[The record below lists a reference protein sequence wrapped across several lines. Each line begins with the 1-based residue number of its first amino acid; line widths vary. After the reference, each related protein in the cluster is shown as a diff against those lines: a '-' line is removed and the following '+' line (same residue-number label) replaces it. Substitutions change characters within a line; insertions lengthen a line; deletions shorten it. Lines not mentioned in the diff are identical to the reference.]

1 MPTISPILKAQL
13 DACTDKM
20 QYSNTIKT
28 ALGTS
33 RRVRCYRDANA
44 AATDPSST
52 GTEFLNMALTGD
64 ISIVSGNIVGWGNT
78 GTTTVRTAA
87 DLSTG
92 ASVMVIEGGGH
103 TISYTLGLTGSGA
116 EYTLPASPDGSANTG
131 YAFVAGAGMKAPH
144 LLPSGTGPAAPA
156 IASTTPT
163 ILELVD
169 WSDPANPLVVGT
181 ISTSSATRQDDWVF
195 QHPELAAEIGDIGV
209 YQFNGTITWTS
220 PVATRR
226 FEMGGLL
233 LMSAAN
239 NSIDGTTQVEQIL
252 ISFKPY
258 GRWSSYPA
266 MDTFVRATYPVV
278 DASTWPY
285 TFGPC
290 SNPDT
295 ADRTILPPFK
305 VNLYTV
311 AGYNGGAVDRTPVY
325 THEWKAF
332 NDKPAYPINS
342 PSLSEVQTA
351 DEPSIPRFNCAMML
365 PWQNVQT
372 RLSSKAG
379 KYFNGVDSFA
389 YDGDYA
395 AKAGPSSNAYAP
407 LSVYE
412 ASAGTAGTQQDSMA
426 HWYALPPYPLKADFA
441 LDDTYLTAY
450 ESRPKDAGLFTN
462 RDHYP
467 AYRYMGYKWQA
478 GSISGHDW
486 ITGKGGV
493 RFDRSVMNA
502 PIAIYTSNQNWI
514 RPEGNVPI
522 RDLVDNWGLAY
533 FNHSNRWMTNV
544 QTFVSVPKADIL
556 AGTWALVGT
565 YYGNDGAV
573 QNAFGTSKCID
584 ICGIPNGKSRWTTNN
599 DPEGFMYY
607 SAHQRDSLHSYSNAG
622 VWAILLNS
630 AMHAIAQTHDF
641 NEQWMCSLG
650 DSKPTA
656 DPTGYYGIRVHAWR
670 MLSYTIQWMCST
682 EHYLG
687 YSRNEIESRLQI
699 ELDSIYD
706 NIYKPAFIDNAQTL
720 YSTSIRNLGVGCSAS
735 GNNLQSIGGGLGLY
749 MVHVLVLM
757 RQFGLWSVM
766 RARSDKGQKVLDM
779 MIRNLDLMVI
789 DYVLDTSG
797 RDNYYPTVASGKT
810 AGNYTVT
817 DIPASWAAQKV
828 MLDTY
833 LPTIPETST
842 ASDANNVGTAQQWK
856 DWFIRYDN
864 TAAEHPGCTHLYMQY
879 LKARRDYF
887 PDYPA
892 PRLADAITKMQGY
905 YDAYATAR
913 ANGLAYKMAYL
924 YPAHGAL
931 NPPTELGPK

>member
-1 MPTISPILKAQL
+1 MPKFSSILKAQL
-13 DACTDKM
+13 DACTDKL

-28 ALGTS
+28 ALGNS
-33 RRVRCYRDANA
+33 RRVRCFRDANA
-44 AATDPSST
+44 AATDPAST

-78 GTTTVRTAA
+78 GATTVRAAA

-103 TISYTLGLTGSGA
+103 TATYTLGLPGA
-116 EYTLPASPDGSANTG
+116 GTEYALPASPNGGANVG
-131 YAFVAGAGMKAPH
+131 YAFGPGSGMKAPH
-144 LLPSGTGPAAPA
+144 LLPSGTGPVAPP

-169 WSDPANPLVVGT
+169 WSDPANPVVVGT
-181 ISTSSATRQDDWVF
+181 ISASTATRQDDWVF
-195 QHPELAAEIGDIGV
+195 QHPEMAASIGDIGV
-209 YQFNGTITWTS
+209 YQFNDTIKWTT
-220 PVATRR
+220 PAATRR

-233 LMSAAN
+233 LLSAAN

-266 MDTFVRATYPVV
+266 MDTFVRAHYPVI

-290 SNPDT
+290 DNAST

-311 AGYNGGAVDRTPVY
+311 AGYNGGAPGRVPLY
-325 THEWKAF
+325 THEMKAF
-332 NDKPAYPINS
+332 NDKPVLPINS
-342 PSLSEVQTA
+342 PSLSEIQTA
-351 DEPSIPRFNCAMML
+351 DDPSIPKFNCAMML

-372 RLSSKAG
+372 RLSPKAG
-379 KYFNGVDSFA
+379 KYFAGVDSFA

-395 AKAGPSSNAYAP
+395 AKSGTSSNAYAP

-412 ASAGTAGTQQDSMA
+412 SSAGTMGSQQNSMA
-426 HWYALPPYPLKADFA
+426 QWYALPPYPLKADMA
-441 LDDTYLTAY
+441 LDDAYLTAY
-450 ESRPKDAGLFTN
+450 ESRPKDPGLFSN

-467 AYRYMGYKWQA
+467 AYREMGYKWQA

-502 PIAIYTSNQNWI
+502 PISIYTSNQNWI

-556 AGTWALVGT
+556 AGTWALIGT
-565 YYGNDGAV
+565 YYGNDPAI
-573 QNAFGTSKCID
+573 QQAFGASKCID

-599 DPEGFMYY
+599 DPEGYMYY

-622 VWAILLNS
+622 LWAIMLNS

-650 DSKPTA
+650 DARPTA
-656 DPTGYYGIRVHAWR
+656 NPIGYYGVRVHAWR
-670 MLSYTIQWMCST
+670 MLSYTIQWMCAT

-699 ELDSIYD
+699 ELDLIYD
-706 NIYKPAFIDNAQTL
+706 NIYKPAFIDNEQTID
-720 YSTSIRNLGVGCSAS
+720 SACIRNFGVLCSLGDIS
-735 GNNLQSIGGGLGLY
+735 QSKGGSLGLY

-779 MIRNLDLMVI
+779 MIRNLDKMVI

-797 RDNYYPTVASGKT
+797 RDNYYQILLAGKT
-810 AGNYTVT
+810 ASAYTVA
-817 DIPASWAAQKV
+817 DVPADWAAQKV

-833 LPTIPETST
+833 LPTIPDTSSSSYAQT
-842 ASDANNVGTAQQWK
+842 VGSYRQWK
-856 DWFIRYDN
+856 DWFVMYN
-864 TAAEHPGCTHLYMQY
+864 NWSSEHDGCTHMYMQY
-879 LKARRDYF
+879 MKVRRDYF
-887 PDYPA
+887 PDYPNA
-892 PRLADAITKMQGY
+892 RLSDAINKMQGY
-905 YDAYATAR
+905 YDAYDVALKAG
-913 ANGLAYKMAYL
+913 NAYRMAYL
-924 YPAHGAL
+924 FPAHGAI